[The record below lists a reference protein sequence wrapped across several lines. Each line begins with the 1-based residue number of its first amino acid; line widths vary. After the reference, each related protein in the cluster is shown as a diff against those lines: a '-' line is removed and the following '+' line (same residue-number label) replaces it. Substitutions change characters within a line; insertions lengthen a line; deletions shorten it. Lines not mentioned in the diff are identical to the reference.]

1 MDMDLFVT
9 PRKRLVELLRE
20 KGIKDERVLKA
31 IETVPRHLFVSE
43 ALQAYA
49 YDDSALPIGYGQT
62 ISQPYTVAFMLEKLN
77 VEPGHKVLDVGTG
90 SGYQAALLAE
100 LGADVYSIERIYP
113 LYEEAKE
120 RLAKLGYHNVK
131 VFYRDGWIGLPE
143 FAPYD
148 RIVVAAAASHP
159 PEKLLEQL
167 KTGGIMIIPIGDEY
181 FQKLVRILKVDE
193 NKYEKQDLGPFV
205 FVPLKKGKE

>member
-1 MDMDLFVT
+1 MDLFIG
-9 PRKRLVELLRE
+9 PRKRLVEHLRE
-20 KGIKDERVLKA
+20 KGISDERVLKA
-31 IETVPRHLFVSE
+31 IEKVPRHLFVPE
-43 ALQAYA
+43 TTQAYA
-49 YDDSALPIGYGQT
+49 YDDTALPIGYGQT

-90 SGYQAALLAE
+90 SGYQAALLSE

-120 RLAKLGYHNVK
+120 RLANLGYDNVK

-143 FAPYD
+143 YAPYD
-148 RIVVAAAASHP
+148 RIIVAAAAP
-159 PEKLLEQL
+159 QTPEKLLKQL
-167 KTGGIMIIPIGDEY
+167 KIGGIMIIPIGDEY
-181 FQKLVRILKVDE
+181 FQKLVRIKRIGE
-193 NKYEKQDLGPFV
+193 NEYEKEDLGPFV